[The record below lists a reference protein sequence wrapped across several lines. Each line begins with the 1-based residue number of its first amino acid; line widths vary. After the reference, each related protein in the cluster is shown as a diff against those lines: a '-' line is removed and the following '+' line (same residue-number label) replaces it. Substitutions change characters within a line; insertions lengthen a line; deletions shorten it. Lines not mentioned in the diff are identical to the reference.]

1 MSGKLT
7 PAIAEAILESLPLEM
22 TLIDENDRI
31 VWWNTRLPRIFKR
44 SDDILGR
51 DVRWCHSAE
60 SNRTIDRLLREM
72 KAGERDAAR
81 MWFDRTGADG
91 APQKLLIEYVAV
103 RDAGGRYLGCIEILQ
118 DVAPLRALEGER
130 KTLDD

>member
-7 PAIAEAILESLPLEM
+7 PAIAEAILETLPLEM

-81 MWFDRTGADG
+81 MWFDRTENGV
-91 APQKLLIEYVAV
+91 PQKLLIDYIAV
-103 RDAGGRYLGCIEILQ
+103 RDGSGRYLGCIETLQ
-118 DVAPLRALEGER
+118 DVLPLGALEGER
-130 KTLDD
+130 KTLDG